1 MIKIKYSTVCC
12 NCMICRINKIEM
24 QMEFVIEI
32 CMINKSEMPMKSVIG
47 LNVIGL
53 NVQRY

>member
-1 MIKIKYSTVCC
+1 
-12 NCMICRINKIEM
+12 MICRINKIEM

>member
-1 MIKIKYSTVCC
+1 
-12 NCMICRINKIEM
+12 MICRINKIEM
-24 QMEFVIEI
+24 QMEFIIEI

-53 NVQRY
+53 NVQRN

>member
-1 MIKIKYSTVCC
+1 
-12 NCMICRINKIEM
+12 MICRINKIDM

>member
-1 MIKIKYSTVCC
+1 
-12 NCMICRINKIEM
+12 MICRINKIEM

-53 NVQRY
+53 NVQRN